1 MNTTTGPYRLME
13 LAAISGECSTRVL
26 PILGLAPSYSEKLVT
41 RLKGEG
47 LIKTHYRDGL
57 RGYRLTSKGKELL
70 LEDNHSRFSF
80 YLSGSSDT
88 NHPRSDIPRR
98 LRLQQASIAYAMLCN
113 AGVEVFRDRKPRL
126 FQAGD
131 AARAAPFPMPLPA
144 FYHSREVKELGAEA
158 VKVNSSRAMGI
169 LFAPECIYALFCTGS
184 APMKW
189 EYRTE
194 LKVKA
199 LLSYHASRG
208 ILSRGRIEP
217 CYHPD
222 TPVKALLIGSGMD
235 TALKLMES
243 TGGPQKS
250 YFYLDSSFDHFH
262 YAPDDAA
269 GEAMLRLLCSPATQE
284 ALRNLL
290 LSDLQ
295 PPRPGHGLEH
305 DALSDGSP
313 VLLAFDFDMLR
324 LSRFR
329 TALSFHGLSGNLICF
344 DFQEPVLRQYFGDAA
359 AIETIDLYKFER
371 RFLR

>member
-47 LIKTHYRDGL
+47 LIKTHYKDGL

-70 LEDNHSRFSF
+70 LEENHSRFSF

-158 VKVNSSRAMGI
+158 VKIGNSRAMGI
-169 LFAPECIYALFCTGS
+169 LFAQECIYSLFCTGS

-199 LLSYHASRG
+199 LLSYHASQG

-222 TPVKALLIGSGMD
+222 TPIKALLIGEGMD

-243 TGGPQKS
+243 TGGFQKS
-250 YFYLDSSFDHFH
+250 YFYLDSSFAHFH
-262 YAPDDAA
+262 YIPEGAQ
-269 GEAMLRLLCSPATQE
+269 GEAVLRLLCSPATQE
-284 ALRNLL
+284 ALRGLL

-305 DALSDGSP
+305 DAVSEGRP

-329 TALSFHGLSGNLICF
+329 TALSFHGFSGNLICF

>member
-47 LIKTHYRDGL
+47 LIKTHYKDGL

-70 LEDNHSRFSF
+70 LEENHSRFSF

-158 VKVNSSRAMGI
+158 VKIGNSRAMGI
-169 LFAPECIYALFCTGS
+169 LFAQECIYSLFCTGS

-199 LLSYHASRG
+199 LLSYHASQG

-222 TPVKALLIGSGMD
+222 TPIKALLIGEGMD

-243 TGGPQKS
+243 TGGFQKS
-250 YFYLDSSFDHFH
+250 YFYLDSSFAHFH
-262 YAPDDAA
+262 YIPEGAQ
-269 GEAMLRLLCSPATQE
+269 GEAVLRLLCSPATQE
-284 ALRNLL
+284 ALRGLL

>member
-1 MNTTTGPYRLME
+1 
-13 LAAISGECSTRVL
+13 
-26 PILGLAPSYSEKLVT
+26 
-41 RLKGEG
+41 
-47 LIKTHYRDGL
+47 
-57 RGYRLTSKGKELL
+57 
-70 LEDNHSRFSF
+70 
-80 YLSGSSDT
+80 
-88 NHPRSDIPRR
+88 
-98 LRLQQASIAYAMLCN
+98 
-113 AGVEVFRDRKPRL
+113 
-126 FQAGD
+126 
-131 AARAAPFPMPLPA
+131 
-144 FYHSREVKELGAEA
+144 
-158 VKVNSSRAMGI
+158 
-169 LFAPECIYALFCTGS
+169 
-184 APMKW
+184 MKW

-199 LLSYHASRG
+199 LLSYHASQG

-222 TPVKALLIGSGMD
+222 TPIKALLIGEGMD

-243 TGGPQKS
+243 TGGFQKS
-250 YFYLDSSFDHFH
+250 YFYLDSSFAHFH
-262 YAPDDAA
+262 YIPEGAQ
-269 GEAMLRLLCSPATQE
+269 GEAVLRLLCSPATQE
-284 ALRNLL
+284 ALRGLL

-305 DALSDGSP
+305 DAVSEGRP

-329 TALSFHGLSGNLICF
+329 TALSFHGFSGNLICF

>member
-70 LEDNHSRFSF
+70 LEENPDRFSF

-113 AGVEVFRDRKPRL
+113 AGVEVFRDRKTRL
-126 FQAGD
+126 FQTGN

-158 VKVNSSRAMGI
+158 VKVNNSRAMGI
-169 LFAPECIYALFCTGS
+169 LLAPECIYALFCTGS

-208 ILSRGRIEP
+208 ILSRGHIEP

-222 TPVKALLIGSGMD
+222 TPIKALLLGEGMD
-235 TALKLMES
+235 T
-243 TGGPQKS
+243 
-250 YFYLDSSFDHFH
+250 
-262 YAPDDAA
+262 
-269 GEAMLRLLCSPATQE
+269 LRLLCSPTTQT

-295 PPRPGHGLEH
+295 PPRSGHGLEH
-305 DALSDGSP
+305 DAVSDGKP
-313 VLLAFDFDMLR
+313 VLLAFDFDMMR

-329 TALSFHGLSGNLICF
+329 TALSFHGLAGSLICF